1 MLSDSTR
8 SPSPNPRA
16 AIRAAIPAELPA
28 RTRARIERRAC
39 AALGLR
45 SRVDMICGA
54 GLLIGFGCIAF
65 GLLLLAAASLSVTF
79 LGWCLWFIDWR

>member
-39 AALGLR
+39 AALRLVFVVYR
-45 SRVDMICGA
+45 LEVS
-54 GLLIGFGCIAF
+54 
-65 GLLLLAAASLSVTF
+65 T
-79 LGWCLWFIDWR
+79 

>member
-28 RTRARIERRAC
+28 RTRARIELF
-39 AALGLR
+39 AALRARRTVEPLQPQQ
-45 SRVDMICGA
+45 M
-54 GLLIGFGCIAF
+54 
-65 GLLLLAAASLSVTF
+65 AAVVHH
-79 LGWCLWFIDWR
+79 